1 MTADVS
7 AARAPSTRDGRQ
19 PGRVRRALTSDLG
32 ARTTFYIAVLLGW
45 QLLSML
51 VERMPAPWETF
62 DFIFRELTGGS
73 HGGVV
78 RGEFWEHFFATV
90 QRFSIGLAFGFVIGV
105 ILGVGIGSI
114 RFVRS
119 LLNDVMLVFLAL
131 PAVIWAFLTV
141 MWFGLGWEAPV
152 YSVILSTTPS
162 WKYRALEPLPE
173 AVLRRVDA
181 ARQYPPGPIL
191 PLAAAALEVR
201 PEGAVVDGGRFPEG
215 RGRWLAQSY
224 PVRGAGW
231 SLLLFSELRETRQT
245 AVLGGLGAGFAAAF
259 LISLFVYGRL
269 RRKSQRE
276 RLAAAQAL
284 KAVSEDLERRI
295 GHRTAELSAAN
306 MQLQE

>member
-1 MTADVS
+1 
-7 AARAPSTRDGRQ
+7 
-19 PGRVRRALTSDLG
+19 VRRALTSDLG

-152 YSVILSTTPS
+152 YSVILSTTPFVAVNVAQGVRS
-162 WKYRALEPLPE
+162 VSPE
-173 AVLRRVDA
+173 LHLMSDVFDVPRHRRIRHLLMPAIAGYLFTGLRFAVIIGWNAVLLAEWFGSVNGVGWRSRFWYDA
-181 ARQYPPGPIL
+181 ARYRGFLGWVIIFIVFIFVL
-191 PLAAAALEVR
+191 DGLVLRPLQRRAFRWRDGDGDREELH
-201 PEGAVVDGGRFPEG
+201 VDD
-215 RGRWLAQSY
+215 
-224 PVRGAGW
+224 V
-231 SLLLFSELRETRQT
+231 T
-245 AVLGGLGAGFAAAF
+245 A
-259 LISLFVYGRL
+259 
-269 RRKSQRE
+269 
-276 RLAAAQAL
+276 
-284 KAVSEDLERRI
+284 
-295 GHRTAELSAAN
+295 TAI
-306 MQLQE
+306 